1 MVALP
6 KSPIRT
12 GGRERP
18 AASARL
24 VVDGLCFDIH
34 RSGRRN
40 TLQITVDRSGDLSV
54 TAPDRATDA
63 DIQSFI
69 EEKLLWIHTKIEEK
83 ARLQRKAPIKQ
94 FVDGEGFL
102 YLGKSYR
109 LRIVD
114 DQFGDLALS
123 AGRFRLRRNRLP
135 KAREMFIQW
144 YTRNARR
151 WFTAKVTEFSKRM
164 GVEIAELKVQDLGYR
179 WASFSPDGR
188 IQFHWKAI
196 LLPPRIAEY
205 VVVHELAHAFHA
217 NHTQA
222 FWMTIEQTLP
232 DWELRKLWLA
242 EHGISVEGL

>member
-6 KSPIRT
+6 KSPVRI
-12 GGRERP
+12 GGKERP
-18 AASARL
+18 GPSARVL
-24 VVDGLCFDIH
+24 VDGLSFDIY
-34 RSGRRN
+34 RSARRN
-40 TLQITVDRSGDLSV
+40 TLQITVDRSGDLTV

-63 DIQSFI
+63 DITGFI

-83 ARLQRKAPIKQ
+83 ARLQRKAPVKQ

-114 DQFGDLALS
+114 DQFGDLALV
-123 AGRFRLRRNRLP
+123 AGRFRLHRNKVP
-135 KAREMFIQW
+135 KAREVFIQW
-144 YTRNARR
+144 YTRNARM
-151 WFTAKVTEFSKRM
+151 WFALKVAEYAKRM
-164 GVEIAELKVQDLGYR
+164 GVEIQELKVQDLGYR
-179 WASFSPDGR
+179 WASFSSEGR

-205 VVVHELAHAFHA
+205 VIVHELAHAFHP

-222 FWMTIEQTLP
+222 FWLTIERALP
-232 DWELRKLWLA
+232 DWKLRKLWLA
-242 EHGISVEGL
+242 EYGISVEGL

>member
-6 KSPIRT
+6 RSPIRT

-18 AASARL
+18 TPSARMAL
-24 VVDGLCFDIH
+24 DGLIFDIH

-54 TAPDRATDA
+54 SAPVYASEE
-63 DIQSFI
+63 DIMGFI
-69 EEKLLWIHTKIEEK
+69 KEKLLWIHTKIEEK
-83 ARLQRKAPIKQ
+83 ARLQRKAPVKQ

-114 DQFGDLALS
+114 DQFGELALS
-123 AGRFRLRRNRLP
+123 AGRFRLRRNKLP
-135 KAREMFIQW
+135 KAREAFIDW
-144 YTRNARR
+144 YARNARR
-151 WFTAKVTEFSKRM
+151 WFEARVAEYSKRM
-164 GVEIAELKVQDLGYR
+164 GVHVDEVKIQDLGYR
-179 WASFSPDGR
+179 WGSFSPDGR
-188 IQFHWKAI
+188 VQFHWKAI

-217 NHTQA
+217 NHTPE
-222 FWMTIEQTLP
+222 FWLNVEQTLP
-232 DWELRKLWLA
+232 DWQQRKLWLA
-242 EHGISVEGL
+242 ENGISVEGL